1 MLSPFRVSALSVALM
16 AALAS
21 AGCGH
26 VPVSTM
32 WALRNFDSLS
42 VDPALLRAAVRL
54 PRAFQPRPGGVKVV
68 ATWGKKGD
76 PASEK
81 KIEIVLQETSLAAEG
96 PALAKEVRPNNYLQ
110 VYRVA
115 PQDVPRLR
123 ALQAEIAR
131 AKAEKQA
138 DHGSLGVGADA
149 CRIDELPEGPIL
161 MTTFLKT
168 SDETGWLT
176 VLKDI
181 DLRSAVTRE
190 KSLEEIVPPCGKLPK
205 RVEQA
210 G

>member
-1 MLSPFRVSALSVALM
+1 MLSPFRVVTLSAALI

-81 KIEIVLQETSLAAEG
+81 KIDIALQETSLSAEG
-96 PALAKEVRPNNYLQ
+96 PALGKEIRQGHYLQ

-115 PQDVPRLR
+115 PDDVPRLR

-131 AKAEKQA
+131 AKAQRQA

-149 CRIDELPEGPIL
+149 CRIDDLPEGPIL

-168 SDETGWLT
+168 SEETGWLT

-181 DLRSAVTRE
+181 DLRAAVT
-190 KSLEEIVPPCGKLPK
+190 KDKPLEDIVPPCGKLP
-205 RVEQA
+205 RRAEA